1 MKEKLKTVYSFIKD
15 RIESQGYAP
24 SVREICSALDIGSTS
39 TAARYINELAEEGLI
54 EKSDN
59 KNRAIKLAGKSSK
72 RIPMVGTIT
81 AGMPITALE
90 DVTDYINFNSDKKY
104 FGELFALSVR
114 GESMINAL
122 IMDGDIAVVEKC
134 STVANGEIAAVMID
148 GSATLKRFFKEN
160 GHYRLQPENDTMDP
174 IIVENCEIL
183 GKLVSIIRYY

>member
-1 MKEKLKTVYSFIKD
+1 
-15 RIESQGYAP
+15 
-24 SVREICSALDIGSTS
+24 
-39 TAARYINELAEEGLI
+39 
-54 EKSDN
+54 
-59 KNRAIKLAGKSSK
+59 
-72 RIPMVGTIT
+72 MVGTIT